1 MKVVLKVT
9 VYDRIY
15 ADILKAQRDR
25 REVDYVVVSRE
36 EYDELRLD
44 YRSYGALESPHLR
57 FVANPAEATKAMD
70 AKYTV
75 YTFERMTP
83 LSRDSD
89 YRVIRVP
96 SHETFMGK
104 PLVVVPKE
112 FMPR

>member
-1 MKVVLKVT
+1 VKVVLKVT

-15 ADILKAQRDR
+15 ADIQKAQRER

-36 EYDELRLD
+36 EYAELRLD
-44 YRSYGALESPHLR
+44 DRSYGALESPYSL
-57 FVANPAEATKAMD
+57 FVANPAEAVKAMD

-75 YTFERMTP
+75 YEFRRTAPRTSP
-83 LSRDSD
+83 SD
-89 YRVIRVP
+89 YEVIRSP

-112 FMPR
+112 YMPR